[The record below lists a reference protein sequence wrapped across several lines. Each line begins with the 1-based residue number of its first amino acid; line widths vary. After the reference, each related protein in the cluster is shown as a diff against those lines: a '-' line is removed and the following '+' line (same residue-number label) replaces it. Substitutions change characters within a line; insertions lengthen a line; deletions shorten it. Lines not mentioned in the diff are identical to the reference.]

1 MPQRKLDV
9 VLDSVKRLQRMG
21 ATSNLVNLLHKQYPA
36 DLAQL
41 FSELPEKDRLS
52 AFSLLLE
59 RNSRLAMEALS
70 ELGPEIGASLLASRS
85 AEEIVKFL
93 QELPSDDAAALIDH
107 LPEELAAAVLELM
120 QKKPAGGDVGE
131 LLEYPEKTA
140 GRIMNPKVFALSEDM
155 TASEAIAALQASRD
169 VEMVFYLYVIDA
181 RRHLVG
187 VVSLRRLLLVPPDTP
202 LKRIMT
208 TDLISVRVD
217 INQEEV
223 ARLVASYNLLAIP
236 VVDEENKL
244 VGVITVDDV
253 IDVIKDEATEDVY
266 RLAGLAS
273 DDRVFTAPTD
283 SLRKRL
289 PWLIVNLA
297 TAFIAASVVKIFE
310 GTIGV
315 VTSLAV
321 FMPVV
326 AGMGGNAATQTLAV
340 IVRGI
345 ALGELTWSNS
355 KKALLKE
362 ATVGLGN
369 GVACGVIGAGL
380 VWLMQGNPYLGAI
393 LGMAMIINM
402 FVAAIAGTLI
412 PLALRALKVD
422 PALASSVFITTLT
435 DVFGFLSFLGLGAL
449 FIRYLAVH
457 GVEWRGFRV
466 QGSGFKVQGSRTSNP
481 NLEP

>member
-1 MPQRKLDV
+1 MPPQRKVDL
-9 VLDSVKRLQRMG
+9 VLDSVKRLLRVG
-21 ATSNLVNLLHKQYPA
+21 ATANLSNLLQKQHPA
-36 DLAQL
+36 DLAQI
-41 FSELPEKDRLS
+41 FGELVDRDRLA
-52 AFSLLLE
+52 AFSVLVE
-59 RNSRLAMEALS
+59 RNSRLAMETLS
-70 ELGPEIGASLLASRS
+70 ELAPEAGAQLLAGRS
-85 AEEIVKFL
+85 ADEIAKLV
-93 QELPSDDAAALIDH
+93 QELPSDDAAALIDN
-107 LPEELAAAVLELM
+107 LPEELSSAVLELM
-120 QKKPAGGDVGE
+120 GRKESGE
-131 LLEYPEKTA
+131 VENLLEYPEQTA
-140 GRIMNPKVFALSEDM
+140 GRIMNPNVFASAEDM
-155 TASEAIAALQASRD
+155 TVGEAITALQSARD
-169 VEMVFYLYVIDA
+169 VEMVFYLYVVDE

-208 TDLISVRVD
+208 TDLISARVD
-217 INQEEV
+217 TDQEEV
-223 ARLVASYNLLAIP
+223 ARQVASYNLLAIP

-273 DDRVFTAPTD
+273 DDRVFTTPAE

-297 TAFIAASVVKIFE
+297 TAFIAASVVKLFE

-345 ALGELTWSNS
+345 AIGELTWSNS
-355 KKALLKE
+355 RKALIKE
-362 ATVGLGN
+362 ALVGIGN
-369 GVACGVIGAGL
+369 GVACGIVGGGI
-380 VWLMQGNPYLGAI
+380 VWLIQGTPWMGVI
-393 LGMAMIINM
+393 LALAMIINM
-402 FVAAIAGTLI
+402 FVAATAGTLI
-412 PLALRALKVD
+412 PLSLRALKID

-435 DVFGFLSFLGLGAL
+435 DVFGFFSFLGLGAL
-449 FIRYLAVH
+449 FIKYLRIT
-457 GVEWRGFRV
+457 G
-466 QGSGFKVQGSRTSNP
+466 
-481 NLEP
+481 

>member
-1 MPQRKLDV
+1 
-9 VLDSVKRLQRMG
+9 
-21 ATSNLVNLLHKQYPA
+21 
-36 DLAQL
+36 
-41 FSELPEKDRLS
+41 
-52 AFSLLLE
+52 
-59 RNSRLAMEALS
+59 
-70 ELGPEIGASLLASRS
+70 
-85 AEEIVKFL
+85 
-93 QELPSDDAAALIDH
+93 
-107 LPEELAAAVLELM
+107 
-120 QKKPAGGDVGE
+120 
-131 LLEYPEKTA
+131 
-140 GRIMNPKVFALSEDM
+140 
-155 TASEAIAALQASRD
+155 
-169 VEMVFYLYVIDA
+169 MVFYLYVIDA

-187 VVSLRRLLLVPPDTP
+187 VVSLRRLLLVRPETP

-273 DDRVFTAPTD
+273 DDRVFTSPSD
-283 SLRKRL
+283 SLKKRL
-289 PWLIVNLA
+289 PWLVVNLA
-297 TAFIAASVVKIFE
+297 TAFIAASVVKLFE

-345 ALGELTWSNS
+345 AIGELTWTNTR
-355 KKALLKE
+355 KALLKE
-362 ATVGLGN
+362 AAVGLGN
-369 GVACGVIGAGL
+369 GFACGIVGAGV
-380 VWLMQGNPYLGAI
+380 VWLMQGNPFLGAI
-393 LGMAMIINM
+393 LGLAMIINM

-412 PLALRALKVD
+412 PLSLRALKVD

-449 FIRYLAVH
+449 FIRYL
-457 GVEWRGFRV
+457 RV
-466 QGSGFKVQGSRTSNP
+466 TG
-481 NLEP
+481 